1 MKSIRKLS
9 ATLLA
14 FSFILTPL
22 ASVSAQE
29 TTTYPSKYYNV
40 DSNGKVT
47 KHIFANGV
55 EIATIEG
62 TGDEAKIKY
71 IHTDNLGSTNVVTDE
86 TGAVVETLDYLPFG
100 GVRVDKK
107 TGSFSE
113 QRKYIGQEYDADTKL
128 NYLNARYYDGSV
140 GRFLSQDPVFLNP
153 QGQGKEIYTTF
164 LTDPQSQNSYS
175 YAKNNPITFSDPE
188 GKWYEEYLTGK
199 QSWNDFSGEV
209 GEATQYMSN
218 GWQTAMEHPIIAG
231 AVVGAGAW
239 LAAYGTATGLTVLS
253 LENAAGWGTRN
264 LANLGKLGT
273 LTQVPSATD
282 KIGNLATRLGQT
294 PGSLLSEASRNGQSF
309 VDYAAKNLG
318 NINTYIQQSSDKL
331 TRVTTDPT
339 ISRIISVGTAKVSQ
353 LVNNIAS
360 GRQVPLSQSQGI
372 NGLIKGIINSLKK

>member
-86 TGAVVETLDYLPFG
+86 
-100 GVRVDKK
+100 K
-107 TGSFSE
+107 